1 MRVSKE
7 LCDGFHN
14 GCLKAWW
21 RRKYVFPCTLEV
33 NSDCVYI
40 YSNEYALDGCQSKR
54 FAQDNKGSQYCY
66 VVYNNDYIKDF
77 KHTSTYRIGE
87 L

>member
-1 MRVSKE
+1 MSVSKE

-21 RRKYVFPCTLEV
+21 RRNYDFPCTLEV
-33 NSDCVYI
+33 NSDWVCI
-40 YSNEYALDGCQSKR
+40 YSNERALDGYRSKN
-54 FAQDNKGSQYCY
+54 FVKDNKGFQYCY

-77 KHTSTYRIGE
+77 KYTSTYRIGE